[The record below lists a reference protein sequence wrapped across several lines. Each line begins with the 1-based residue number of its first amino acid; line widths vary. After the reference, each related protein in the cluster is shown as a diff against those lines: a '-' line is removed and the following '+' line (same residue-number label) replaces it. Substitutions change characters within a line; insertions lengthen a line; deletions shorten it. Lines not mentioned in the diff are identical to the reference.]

1 MILQTEEDLITIDG
15 QRFSRSALM
24 EQMERLEESKHFRN
38 SKRYPIFL
46 RFVVEQTLAGKTES
60 LKERTLGVNVFG
72 RPIDYDTNADPIV
85 RVTAG
90 EIRKR
95 IAQYYQEPGHAHELR
110 IDLPLGA
117 YVPHFVGQTLPVPE
131 VGRGST
137 VQPAER
143 LDGAAELDA
152 AVPVS
157 LDGVSALDAVG
168 AVDAG
173 SALEEVSV
181 SRPIIGPRRRWRL
194 ALLTVVC
201 GLLLCGSLALAWGAL
216 RSHVPGSGL
225 SSMWRQTL
233 VSPSP
238 VLIVVGVHSLDSRGH
253 EEQIGSHASETEDG
267 PKDMLASMVRSDMV
281 PISDI
286 VSYSRVTDLLTRNA
300 HAYTTIGSAD
310 ATLDQARNGPVVLI
324 GGLDNLW
331 TLRLTSKLRFR
342 FLEQGQGEG
351 DIVDSEHA
359 GTAWRFNN
367 LQRASGNTHDF
378 AIVASY
384 FDSTIDQPVVIAAGI
399 GKAGT
404 QVAAEF
410 LTNDQDL
417 QGWRREAKLTRSKNV
432 ELVLSTEILDGTA
445 GPPHV
450 IASSIW

>member
-331 TLRLTSKLRFR
+331 TLRLTS
-342 FLEQGQGEG
+342 
-351 DIVDSEHA
+351 
-359 GTAWRFNN
+359 
-367 LQRASGNTHDF
+367 
-378 AIVASY
+378 
-384 FDSTIDQPVVIAAGI
+384 
-399 GKAGT
+399 
-404 QVAAEF
+404 
-410 LTNDQDL
+410 
-417 QGWRREAKLTRSKNV
+417 RSLLK
-432 ELVLSTEILDGTA
+432 
-445 GPPHV
+445 
-450 IASSIW
+450 